1 MEVKA
6 VLRRYRVAPRKV
18 RLVVN
23 LIRGLDIDKAL
34 EQLEFVDKK
43 SGIAILKLLNS
54 AIANAVN
61 NFSLEKSNLYV
72 KSVFVDQGP
81 VFRRWMPKAH
91 GRATK
96 IKKYTSH
103 ITIILDEKNVQSD
116 KNEQKKIS
124 AKAKKSTKKIVL
136 KNEVK
141 KEKDSKGILKNIPKK
156 RFQVDKKTTKSLKST
171 RGFKS
176 NNRLKSGDK

>member
-23 LIRGLDIDKAL
+23 LIRGLDVDKAL
-34 EQLEFVDKK
+34 GQLDFLDKK
-43 SGIAILKLLNS
+43 STLAISKLLNS

-61 NFSLEKSNLYV
+61 NFLLEKNNLYI

-81 VFRRWMPKAH
+81 VFKRWMPKAH

-103 ITIILDEKNVQSD
+103 ITIILDERVEKLKKENSKKVDAGKKKSEKKTNLKENTSD
-116 KNEQKKIS
+116 K
-124 AKAKKSTKKIVL
+124 
-136 KNEVK
+136 KN
-141 KEKDSKGILKNIPKK
+141 KNIIPKK
-156 RFQVDKKTTKSLKST
+156 KFLVDRKSIKNVNATRSLKSH
-171 RGFKS
+171 
-176 NNRLKSGDK
+176 NIIKSGDK

>member
-23 LIRGLDIDKAL
+23 LIRGLDVNKAL

-43 SGIAILKLLNS
+43 SAIAIVKLLNS
-54 AIANAVN
+54 AVANAVN

-72 KSVFVDQGP
+72 KSIFVDQGP

-103 ITIILDEKNVQSD
+103 VTIVLDEKVE
-116 KNEQKKIS
+116 KLEQGTAKKLGTKIKKII
-124 AKAKKSTKKIVL
+124 KKSDLKKDTKGKTNIS
-136 KNEVK
+136 N
-141 KEKDSKGILKNIPKK
+141 NIPKK
-156 RFQVDKKTTKSLKST
+156 KFLVDRKSTKNTNTTRSLKSH
-171 RGFKS
+171 
-176 NNRLKSGDK
+176 NIIKSGDK

>member
-23 LIRGLDIDKAL
+23 LVRGLDIDKAL
-34 EQLEFVDKK
+34 GQLDVLDKK
-43 SGIAILKLLNS
+43 STLAISKLLNS
-54 AIANAVN
+54 AVANAVN
-61 NFSLEKSNLYV
+61 NFSLEKNNLYI

-81 VFRRWMPKAH
+81 VFKRWMPKAH

-103 ITIILDEKNVQSD
+103 ITIILDERVEKL
-116 KNEQKKIS
+116 KKENT
-124 AKAKKSTKKIVL
+124 KKVDVKTKKYEKKVNLKKSTKDK
-136 KNEVK
+136 KN
-141 KEKDSKGILKNIPKK
+141 SLNNIPKK
-156 RFQVDKKTTKSLKST
+156 KFLVDRKSVKNVNATRSLKSH
-171 RGFKS
+171 
-176 NNRLKSGDK
+176 NIIKSGDK